1 MPQSRLHLARSFIAC
16 LITLGGLLALNRLS
30 VGAARVLP
38 AVSDSPLTFTTTQP
52 FDLISPAASFID
64 TGVSLPGVQSGS
76 VSWGDCNNDGASDL
90 LITGQMSTTSQIARV
105 YRQEAGGTFT
115 LTAVLSD
122 VIDGAAAWGDYNNDG
137 WLDIA
142 LTGEHVGVPISRLY
156 RNAQGGCT
164 FSTTAA
170 NLIGVRHSTVAWR
183 DYNGD
188 GQIDLLVAGDNGAQ
202 PVTKLYRN
210 NHGSFSDSG
219 LVLPGIQN
227 GAAAW
232 GDYNNDGRADLLLT
246 GATTGSTPLTKLY
259 RNNGLGALIEM
270 STSLPA
276 LRNSAAAWGDYD
288 NDGDLDLLLEGT
300 IAFIPPYTATV
311 YRNQQG
317 VFVKNEAADN
327 LLASQ
332 DWTTAAWGD
341 YDTDGYF
348 DALLSSN
355 SFATA
360 YRNEVTGT
368 FASGLN
374 VGNSALT
381 DGAAAWGD
389 YDNDGI
395 LDVAIAGSSL
405 NGNVTKIFRY
415 QMLADS
421 VEPQAP
427 RNLTVTVAEPNVV
440 LRWQPPL
447 SDDHTPVAGL
457 SYNLRVGTQPGGVD
471 VVSPAANPGDGQR
484 RVPALGNLFQ
494 ARTITLTNLP
504 PGQYYWSV
512 QAIDTSY
519 LGSNFA
525 AEGSF
530 QILHRIHLPVLL
542 KNAVTYYLNEWE
554 TEPNNTYLQANGP
567 LKSGQIYRGTHNDLK
582 DYYSVYLF
590 ASGTL
595 TVDMVSSNGGTQI
608 QLFYQVADVDH
619 RVGFD
624 PTPPYHITYS
634 GAPGWYYIYVYT
646 DQAFV
651 GTDTYTLTVTYP

>member
-1 MPQSRLHLARSFIAC
+1 MLQSRLHVARSIIACFIA
-16 LITLGGLLALNRLS
+16 LSGLLALNRLS
-30 VGAARVLP
+30 LGASSAAPAAGDPPLVL
-38 AVSDSPLTFTTTQP
+38 TTTQA
-52 FDLISPAASFID
+52 LTASFLD

-76 VSWGDCNNDGASDL
+76 AVWGDCNNDGASDL

-105 YRQEAGGTFT
+105 YRKEAGGTFT

-122 VIDGAAAWGDYNNDG
+122 VLHGAAAWGDYDNDG

-142 LTGEHVGVPISRLY
+142 LTGERAGVPISRLY
-156 RNAQGGCT
+156 RNAQSGCA
-164 FSTTAA
+164 FSMTAA
-170 NLIGVRHSTVAWR
+170 NLIGVRHSAVAWG

-188 GQIDLLVAGDNGAQ
+188 AQIDLLIAGDNGTQ

-219 LVLPGIQN
+219 LLLPGIQS

-246 GATTGSTPLTKLY
+246 GAITGNAPLTKLY
-259 RNNGLGALIEM
+259 RNNGLGALVEM

-288 NDGDLDLLLEGT
+288 YDGDLDLLLEGAT
-300 IAFIPPYTATV
+300 ASDPPYIATV

-317 VFVKNEAADN
+317 VFVKDEAADN
-327 LLASQ
+327 LLGSQ
-332 DWTTAAWGD
+332 NWTTAAWGD

-355 SFATA
+355 GFATA
-360 YRNEVTGT
+360 YRNEITGT
-368 FASGLN
+368 FADGLS
-374 VGNSALT
+374 VGTSALT
-381 DGAAAWGD
+381 DGSAAWGHFD
-389 YDNDGI
+389 SDGL
-395 LDVAIAGSSL
+395 LDVAITGSSL
-405 NGNVTKIFRY
+405 NGIVTKIYRY
-415 QMLADS
+415 SMLAYS
-421 VEPQAP
+421 FAPQPP

-447 SDDHTPVAGL
+447 SDDHTPLSGL
-457 SYNLRVGTQPGGVD
+457 SYNLRLGTQPGGVD
-471 VVSPAANPGDGQR
+471 IVSPAANPGDGQR
-484 RVPALGNLFQ
+484 RLPALGNVYQ
-494 ARTITLTNLP
+494 ARTITLSNLL
-504 PGQYYWSV
+504 PGRYYWSV
-512 QAIDTSY
+512 QAIDASY

-530 QILHRIHLPVLL
+530 SIPHRIMLPVVL

-567 LKSGQIYRGTHNDLK
+567 LRSGQIYRGTHNDLK

-590 ASGTL
+590 AGGTL
-595 TVDMVSSNGGTQI
+595 TVDMTSPSAGTQI
-608 QLFYQVADVDH
+608 QLFHQIVDVDH

-634 GAPGWYYIYVYT
+634 GAPGWYFIYVYT
-646 DQAFV
+646 DQSFI
-651 GTDTYTLTVTYP
+651 GTDTYTLTVTHP